1 MSEIMKDELGLR
13 ALDRQEMLVRGGLSL
28 RELWNLLPIL
38 GEALKKAEKYWPK
51 FREGFVAGWEAA

>member
-1 MSEIMKDELGLR
+1 MKDELGLR

-28 RELWNLLPIL
+28 RELWNLLSIL

>member
-28 RELWNLLPIL
+28 RELWNLLSIL